1 MADKIEYE
9 LVRMKRKTISIE
21 ITKAAGVLV
30 KAPRQ
35 LASATVEAFVARKS
49 NWITETRQRVLEEN
63 RKKENFDPL
72 RSRRLLFLGKEYPVQ
87 TADDPDAAPLFDGA
101 RFLLPARPFSQ
112 LRPLLVALYKQ
123 LAEAVITERVHYY
136 AALMGVRPSSVKI
149 TSAKTRWGSC
159 SGKNGI
165 CFSWKLIFA
174 ALSAVDYVVVHEL
187 AHIKEHNHSARFWA
201 VVSGVLP
208 DYRQRQSML
217 KQLQQ
222 RLNGEQ
228 WE

>member
-35 LASATVEAFVARKS
+35 LAPATVDAFVARKS

-72 RSRRLLFLGKEYPVQ
+72 RSQRLLFLGKEYPVQ

-123 LAEAVITERVHYY
+123 LAKP
-136 AALMGVRPSSVKI
+136 L
-149 TSAKTRWGSC
+149 
-159 SGKNGI
+159 
-165 CFSWKLIFA
+165 
-174 ALSAVDYVVVHEL
+174 
-187 AHIKEHNHSARFWA
+187 
-201 VVSGVLP
+201 
-208 DYRQRQSML
+208 
-217 KQLQQ
+217 
-222 RLNGEQ
+222 
-228 WE
+228 

>member
-63 RKKENFDPL
+63 RKKESFDPL
-72 RSRRLLFLGKEYPVQ
+72 RDQWLLFLGKEYPVQ
-87 TADDPDAAPLFDGA
+87 TADDPDAAPLFVGA

-112 LRPLLVALYKQ
+112 RKV
-123 LAEAVITERVHYY
+123 
-136 AALMGVRPSSVKI
+136 
-149 TSAKTRWGSC
+149 
-159 SGKNGI
+159 
-165 CFSWKLIFA
+165 
-174 ALSAVDYVVVHEL
+174 SAV
-187 AHIKEHNHSARFWA
+187 F
-201 VVSGVLP
+201 LP
-208 DYRQRQSML
+208 DGCAKSNIHTHEYPKNPSYLISSPNITAASRTH
-217 KQLQQ
+217 
-222 RLNGEQ
+222 EY
-228 WE
+228 